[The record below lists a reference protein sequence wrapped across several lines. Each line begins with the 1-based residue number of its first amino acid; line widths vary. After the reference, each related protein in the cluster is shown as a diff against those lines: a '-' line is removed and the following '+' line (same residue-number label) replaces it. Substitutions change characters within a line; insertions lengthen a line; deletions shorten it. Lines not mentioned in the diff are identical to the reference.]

1 MEELETVQMML
12 RAIGSSPVNNL
23 NVAHPDVANA
33 TATINRLRKSV
44 QKRGWWFNTDYNVN
58 YQADISGEVLIPKEI
73 TKFVAQDAALVKRG
87 GKVYNQF
94 AQTFNI
100 GYTVLAIKT
109 IRALEWADMP
119 ASIQEYAAYLAC
131 AQFVADE
138 LEDPAKEQKFTQL
151 AGMSKIDVDAED
163 LDSSRVNV
171 FNNARIARARSGQRP
186 YQSGGSFRPNSYGG

>member
-12 RAIGSSPVNNL
+12 RAIGSSPVNSL
-23 NVAHPDVANA
+23 SVAHPDVANA
-33 TATINRLRKSV
+33 VATVNRLRKSV

-58 YQADISGEVLIPKEI
+58 YQADVSGEVLIPKEI

-94 AQTFNI
+94 TQTFNI

-151 AGMSKIDVDAED
+151 AGISKIDVDAED

-171 FNNARIARARSGQRP
+171 FDNARVARARSGQRP
-186 YQSGGSFRPNSYGG
+186 YQAGGLFRPNNYGG